1 MASENW
7 GSQGNELEVGD
18 FLEKWVLA
26 QSVSA
31 AYFQMLTCIVIFNW
45 EWNRIRMGLQKIS
58 GAH

>member
-26 QSVSA
+26 QSV
-31 AYFQMLTCIVIFNW
+31 YNVCCLFPD
-45 EWNRIRMGLQKIS
+45 
-58 GAH
+58 AHMHSDI